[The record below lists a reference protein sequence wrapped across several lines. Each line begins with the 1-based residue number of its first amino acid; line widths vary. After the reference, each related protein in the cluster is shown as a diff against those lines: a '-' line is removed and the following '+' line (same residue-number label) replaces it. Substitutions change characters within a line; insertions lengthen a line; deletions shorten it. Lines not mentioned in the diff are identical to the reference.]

1 MAVRTTVVGSWWWPA
16 GHAADLRRLHDG
28 QLDESSGERVLTQS
42 ACAAI
47 DEQRQLG
54 LDEWTGGEYF
64 TDNFVNHIQKVLTG
78 IVVDREGEHE
88 LFDYDDVPHARI
100 TGEIDAPNGLG
111 YLAAYRRES
120 QLPGGVTKATVVTPL
135 EITAHEADQAE
146 LRETQ
151 LPRVTEIVN
160 AEIRGLAEA
169 GCAHVQLDAPA
180 IGIAINM
187 GQMTSE
193 AAAEMIAGCFESV
206 TGTVR
211 GLHICNGNLKGRPAS
226 GVLRNATWLEL
237 LQMLDG
243 VVDVAN
249 LECSYFSEWL
259 ERDAFRALPAS
270 MQFAAGIVDE
280 ANYWIEPVSKIRAR
294 AADWARVVGEERLW
308 LSPSCGFGRHPARD
322 RPVLEAKVVN
332 MVDAAATL

>member
-16 GHAADLRRLHDG
+16 ELAADLRLLHDG
-28 QLDESSGERVLTQS
+28 QLDDDAGERVLTQ
-42 ACAAI
+42 AAAAAI
-47 DEQRQLG
+47 EQQRQLG

-78 IVVDREGEHE
+78 IAVDREGEHE

-111 YLAAYRRES
+111 YLAAFRRES
-120 QLPGGVTKATVVTPL
+120 QLPGGVNKATVVTPL
-135 EITAHEADQAE
+135 EITAHEADQEE
-146 LRETQ
+146 LREQQ
-151 LPRVTEIVN
+151 LPRVTQIVN

-187 GQMTSE
+187 GWMTSE
-193 AAAEMIAGCFESV
+193 AAAEMIAGCFEGV
-206 TGTVR
+206 GGTIR
-211 GLHICNGNLKGRPAS
+211 GLHICNGNLKGRPMS

-249 LECSYFSEWL
+249 LECSYFNEWL
-259 ERDAFRALPAS
+259 ERDAFSALPAS

-280 ANYWIEPVSKIRAR
+280 ANYWVEPASKIRAR

-322 RPVLEAKVVN
+322 RPVLEAKVAN
-332 MVDAAATL
+332 MVEAAATL